1 VTNGKLNLFSKN
13 HNTALYLLTIHL
25 LFPIFECMNIRAIA
39 KQIGM
44 DYDNVLED
52 FCGDVSAIKAK
63 LENYIE
69 DASFS
74 GLTSIIDKGDTA
86 EVKKAAHKVRKA
98 SEKLGLTVMAKYAAV
113 LENSKEDKMQSAY
126 ETLEK
131 EYRKVEEI
139 LTKKD
144 DEEVIA

>member
-1 VTNGKLNLFSKN
+1 
-13 HNTALYLLTIHL
+13 
-25 LFPIFECMNIRAIA
+25 MNIRAIA

-63 LENYIE
+63 LESYIE
-69 DASFS
+69 DVSFS
-74 GLTSIIDKGDTA
+74 ALTSIIDKGDIA
-86 EVKKAAHKVRKA
+86 EVRKAAHKVRKA